1 MYRFPIRGEQE
12 GGQWPSIAD
21 NYNVLLTPP
30 PTLHINLSIS
40 PPFVTRLL
48 SFHRDCSTKRRLFVQ
63 TLNKFNDQISRSYI
77 NRAMSCFYSL
87 KLFQVFYFFAVNTS
101 WRKMVSKLVP
111 YSFLD
116 FSLQYLYVYH
126 VWMCFEENA
135 LFSSCEGVHANVCSW
150 LGWKHFE
157 VLRLGL
163 VFSDPAQPADRGAE
177 LGNVV
182 GNCANICRAQ
192 RGYWWSTCSISLSYI
207 NYWIWCKYWYSLKLK
222 VGVHGLKN
230 VLKLSFSS

>member
-1 MYRFPIRGEQE
+1 MSSSHHHLPCTS
-12 GGQWPSIAD
+12 PSQSVLPLSHACCHFIAIVGLKED
-21 NYNVLLTPP
+21 YLCKHWKNKMTKLAEVISIVQCHAFILWNY
-30 PTLHINLSIS
+30 
-40 PPFVTRLL
+40 FR
-48 SFHRDCSTKRRLFVQ
+48 
-63 TLNKFNDQISRSYI
+63 
-77 NRAMSCFYSL
+77 
-87 KLFQVFYFFAVNTS
+87 YFICFAVNTS

-177 LGNVV
+177 SGNVV

-192 RGYWWSTCSISLSYI
+192 RRYWWSTCSISLSYI
-207 NYWIWCKYWYSLKLK
+207 DYWIWCKYWYSLKLK

-230 VLKLSFSS
+230 VLKLSFSSWMVLVARSRV